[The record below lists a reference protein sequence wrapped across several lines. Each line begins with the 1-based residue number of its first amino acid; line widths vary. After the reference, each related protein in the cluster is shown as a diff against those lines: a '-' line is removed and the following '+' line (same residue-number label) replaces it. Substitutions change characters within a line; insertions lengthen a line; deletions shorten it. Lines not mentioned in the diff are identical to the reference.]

1 MVLASRR
8 IRVLVADDSP
18 TALRSVCKYLEFE
31 GQFEIVGTAC
41 DGLRVL
47 HQTQRLRPEL
57 VLTDLS
63 MPQMNGLEATVE
75 LRKSFPEVRVL
86 IFSELNGLA
95 LREECLRSGA
105 DGFIE
110 KSGMPEKLME
120 EVERLFPK
128 TPVRESKT

>member
-1 MVLASRR
+1 MALASRR

-63 MPQMNGLEATVE
+63 MPQMNGLEATAQ

-128 TPVRESKT
+128 KP

>member
-1 MVLASRR
+1 MSQTNRR

-128 TPVRESKT
+128 QP

>member
-1 MVLASRR
+1 MSQTSRR

-18 TALRSVCKYLEFE
+18 TALRSVCRYLEFE

-110 KSGMPEKLME
+110 KSGMPEKLMA

-128 TPVRESKT
+128 QP

>member
-1 MVLASRR
+1 MSQTSRR

-18 TALRSVCKYLEFE
+18 TALRSVCRYLEFE

-110 KSGMPEKLME
+110 KSGMPEKLMA

-128 TPVRESKT
+128 